1 MTRNTIPGP
10 AVSIGKRDLLL
21 CTKGILQM
29 NETDLDKIKW
39 RTSSASN
46 SNGCVE
52 VGFTDQTVF
61 VRDSTNRSGAV
72 LDVSWSTWGALIDKA
87 KGGQYDL

>member
-1 MTRNTIPGP
+1 
-10 AVSIGKRDLLL
+10 
-21 CTKGILQM
+21 M

-39 RTSSASN
+39 RTSTASN

-52 VGFTDQTVF
+52 VGLTDQTVL

-72 LDVSWSTWGALIDKA
+72 LAVSWSTWRALIDAA
-87 KGGQYDL
+87 KVGHYDL

>member
-1 MTRNTIPGP
+1 
-10 AVSIGKRDLLL
+10 
-21 CTKGILQM
+21 M

-39 RTSSASN
+39 RTATASN

-52 VGFTDQTVF
+52 VGFTDETVF

-72 LDVSWSTWGALIDKA
+72 LPVSWSTWRAFIDAA
-87 KGGQYDL
+87 KGGQLNL